1 MERTTNSADA
11 RRAADYLSRYCN
23 ENGTDVCKGCF
34 AREDSGF
41 CILCESSPN
50 NWELPSIWS
59 AQDIALAK
67 AMMPFAKLSSGLLRR
82 NLIRITAILRAR
94 DSAPFRYRQGLLII
108 CVPAR
113 LSI

>member
-1 MERTTNSADA
+1 MERMTNSADA

-67 AMMPFAKLSSGLLRR
+67 AMMRLQKLSSGLLR
-82 NLIRITAILRAR
+82 
-94 DSAPFRYRQGLLII
+94 
-108 CVPAR
+108 
-113 LSI
+113 

>member
-41 CILCESSPN
+41 RILCESSPN
-50 NWELPSIWS
+50 NWELPSI
-59 AQDIALAK
+59 
-67 AMMPFAKLSSGLLRR
+67 
-82 NLIRITAILRAR
+82 
-94 DSAPFRYRQGLLII
+94 
-108 CVPAR
+108 
-113 LSI
+113 

>member
-59 AQDIALAK
+59 AQEH
-67 AMMPFAKLSSGLLRR
+67 
-82 NLIRITAILRAR
+82 RAR
-94 DSAPFRYRQGLLII
+94 KGHDAVCKNYRL
-108 CVPAR
+108 AY
-113 LSI
+113 

>member
-67 AMMPFAKLSSGLLRR
+67 AMIPFAKTIVWPIEGKRTIPLPTGAFNNLRPGEII
-82 NLIRITAILRAR
+82 NLADIVGGTDDAR
-94 DSAPFRYRQGLLII
+94 
-108 CVPAR
+108 
-113 LSI
+113 